1 MINSST
7 FKLNYKFV
15 AFESIQIVIGTVSDS
30 ILLAI
35 VGIIGG
41 SMIAICNGIVFIETT
56 APMLCL
62 FIFSLPCIAI
72 GRYVRMIFDE
82 NEKKNVQ

>member
-1 MINSST
+1 MINLST
-7 FKLNYKFV
+7 FKPNYKFV
-15 AFESIQIVIGTVSDS
+15 VLESILIAVGAMTDS

-41 SMIAICNGIVFIETT
+41 SMIAICNGIVFVETT
-56 APMLCL
+56 VPMLCL

-72 GRYVRMIFDE
+72 GRYVHMIFDE